1 MFSMVHGTVR
11 RGPGESAVRIACLC
25 IPHFPATVALRRQPQ
40 QRAHP
45 VLIADYLTGSPRIV
59 DATPA
64 AAGVVP
70 GMLLSEVLARCPD
83 ATVLAA
89 DAPATQRL
97 FRQICA
103 ALRDVS
109 DRVEAA
115 EPGTAYVGLDG
126 LAGLHGGEAALV
138 RALGDAV
145 PRDIEPRIGVA
156 NGKFPA
162 WVAARSAPGSEPVTV
177 PDDAAAFLAPRSV
190 DCLPCSRACREGL
203 RRLGLHTL
211 GAVAALRP
219 EPLLDRFGREGR
231 RAWELCRGIDQRP
244 LVPLATDETVVERIV
259 FPFATSALA
268 GLLAGVEVCLQRAF
282 AREALR
288 GRAARRIA
296 LTGLLQGAPPWE
308 KSVHFRKGVGRWEAA
323 APVLRRQLAADH
335 PAAPIAEFVLALAD
349 LGAEA
354 GEQLLLF
361 PGVQADR
368 SRRLAEAERQLQTRC
383 GAPVLHR
390 LVPVAPWH
398 PAPERRVLQVP
409 LDPAGQDAVRP
420 LALPAPVTVRED
432 PNGRPLAV
440 RCDQHW
446 QGVARVEERW
456 QVDLWWLP
464 APLQRHYYRVSHG
477 DGRQVTLFRD
487 QQAGGWYRQ
496 AS

>member
-1 MFSMVHGTVR
+1 MFSIVLGTVCR
-11 RGPGESAVRIACLC
+11 LQEGTLVRIACVH
-25 IPHFPATVALRRQPQ
+25 IPHFPATVALRRQPHL
-40 QRAHP
+40 RGRP
-45 VLIADYLTGSPRIV
+45 VLIAGAAPGTSRIV

-70 GMLLSEVLARCPD
+70 GMLLSAVLARCPD

-103 ALRDVS
+103 ALQDVS

-138 RALGDAV
+138 RALGDSV

-156 NGKFPA
+156 DGKFPA

-177 PDDAAAFLAPRSV
+177 PADVAAFLAPRSI
-190 DCLPCSRACREGL
+190 DLLPLSHDLRAAL
-203 RRLGLHTL
+203 RRLGLSTL

-244 LVPLATDETVVERIV
+244 LVPMATNETVVERLV
-259 FPFATSALA
+259 FPFAASALA

-308 KSVHFRKGVGRWEAA
+308 KSVHFREGVGSWEAA
-323 APVLRRQLAADH
+323 AAVLRRQLAADH
-335 PAAPIAEFVLALAD
+335 PAAPIAELVLALAD

-354 GEQLLLF
+354 GKQLLLF

-368 SRRLAEAERQLQTRC
+368 TRRLAEAERQLQARC
-383 GAPVLHR
+383 GGGRTDIDFA
-390 LVPVAPWH
+390 PVAP
-398 PAPERRVLQVP
+398 R
-409 LDPAGQDAVRP
+409 
-420 LALPAPVTVRED
+420 
-432 PNGRPLAV
+432 
-440 RCDQHW
+440 
-446 QGVARVEERW
+446 
-456 QVDLWWLP
+456 
-464 APLQRHYYRVSHG
+464 S
-477 DGRQVTLFRD
+477 DGGYIQ
-487 QQAGGWYRQ
+487 
-496 AS
+496 